1 MASLTSFKLV
11 NKKLIE
17 SLQERIATQDAE
29 ITSATA
35 FIKEM
40 EKGNL
45 DNINTVGVD
54 ANSLTGSLVTMGN
67 KMKSIAQDEKERNW
81 VTEGLALF
89 SEILRSHSNDLRE
102 LSDRIISELVKY
114 MQANQ
119 GALYLIN
126 NNNPSDVHIELISCY
141 AYDRKKYSIKRIE
154 PGEGMLGQAALEKA
168 TIYMTEVPT
177 DYVKITSGLGE
188 ALPRNIV
195 IVPLKLEEEVYGL
208 VELASFHVIKRHQ
221 LNFVEKLSETLASTI
236 AAVKT
241 SEKTQRLLKES
252 QIQAE
257 QLRSQE
263 EEVRQN
269 MEELSST
276 QEEMQ
281 RVLREV
287 ERKEK
292 EISDLLNASN
302 DVIATVNRSFQIQ
315 LFNKAFADT
324 FKRANIAR
332 GADYLSLFSTEEQI
346 RRKGRFL
353 DAFEGKRVDTV
364 DHIRNA
370 DGSELFYRVRCVPLL
385 DINTGMAH
393 AVAVYATDVSELYLE
408 KTKAERLASE
418 AQQQTEEAR
427 AQEEEIR
434 QNMEELQAIQEEMKR
449 VNAEVERNEKE
460 VSSLLDTSTD
470 SILTLDSNFK
480 VMRFNRVFASS
491 FDGLKVEKGLDIL
504 TMFNDESEK
513 SRKTTIYNQAFNG
526 KVIESIDH
534 ISIGGHDLYFR
545 VTHSPLLGADGTVTS
560 IAIFASNITELH
572 LAKDQ
577 AEQKEKAISEL
588 INVSSDS
595 ILTIDRDFKVVQYN
609 DIFSKSLGGFNVEK
623 GFDLMALFPSA
634 EEQQKKR
641 ELFARVF
648 AGETIELIDHSE
660 LNGVEMYYKVKHA
673 PLHDVSGNISMIAL
687 YASDVTDLYKAKYEA
702 EEKAKQAMQQMEELR
717 AQEEEIRQNLEE
729 LQAIQE
735 DLSRKNQEMEKIKL
749 VERDRADVVLQ
760 SQKNNMRNIMT
771 RFKELESGYKSRIAE
786 LEKKVAAR
794 K

>member
-11 NKKLIE
+11 NKRLIE

-45 DNINTVGVD
+45 ENLNSKNVD

-67 KMKSIAQDEKERNW
+67 KMKTIAQDEKERNW
-81 VTEGLALF
+81 VAEGLALF
-89 SEILRSHSNDLRE
+89 SDILRSHSNDLRE
-102 LSDRIISELVKY
+102 LSDHIISELVKY

-119 GALYLIN
+119 GALYLVN

-154 PGEGMLGQAALEKA
+154 LGEGMLGQTALEKA
-168 TIYMTEVPT
+168 TLYMTEVPT

-195 IVPLKLEEEVYGL
+195 IVPLKLEDEVYGL
-208 VELASFHVIKRHQ
+208 VELASFHVIRRHQ

-241 SEKTQRLLKES
+241 AERTQRLLKES

-281 RVLREV
+281 RVLKEV

-332 GADYLSLFSTEEQI
+332 GTDYLSLFSIEEQA
-346 RRKGRFL
+346 RRKSRFL
-353 DAFEGKRVDTV
+353 DAFEGKRVDKV
-364 DHIRNA
+364 DHIKNA
-370 DGSELFYRVRCVPLL
+370 DGTELYYRVRCVPML

-408 KTKAERLASE
+408 KTKAERLANE

-434 QNMEELQAIQEEMKR
+434 QNMEELQAIQDEMKR

-460 VSSLLDTSTD
+460 VSALLDTSTD
-470 SILTLDSNFK
+470 SILTLDKEFR
-480 VMRFNRVFASS
+480 VIRFNRVFASS
-491 FDGLKVEKGLDIL
+491 FNGLKVEKGLDIL
-504 TMFNDESEK
+504 TMFDEEAEK
-513 SRKTTIYNQAFNG
+513 TRKKAVYNQAFEG
-526 KVIESIDH
+526 KVVESIDH
-534 ISIGGHDLYFR
+534 ISIGGHDLYFK
-545 VTHSPLLGADGTVTS
+545 VTHSPLTGADGTITS
-560 IAIFASNITELH
+560 IAIFASNITELQRS
-572 LAKDQ
+572 KEQ

-595 ILTIDRDFKVVQYN
+595 ILTIDKDFKVVQYN
-609 DIFSKSLGGFNVEK
+609 DIFAKSLGGFKVEI
-623 GFDLMALFPSA
+623 GFDLMALFSA
-634 EEQQKKR
+634 AEQKAKK
-641 ELFARVF
+641 ELYNRVF
-648 AGETIELIDHSE
+648 AGETVELIDHSE
-660 LNGVEMYYKVKHA
+660 LNGIEMYYKVKHA
-673 PLHDVSGNISMIAL
+673 PMHDVDGNISTIAL
-687 YASDVTDLYKAKYEA
+687 YASDVTELYKAKHEA
-702 EEKAKQAMQQMEELR
+702 EEKARQAMQQMEELR

-735 DLSRKNQEMEKIKL
+735 DLSRKNQEMEKIKA

-760 SQKNNMRNIMT
+760 SHKNNMRNIMT
-771 RFKELESGYKSRIAE
+771 KFKELESGYKARIAE
-786 LEKKVAAR
+786 LEKKVIA
-794 K
+794 KK